1 DRGLLSLDNVD
12 TLDALAEQEGL
23 SVDYI
28 LAVPGR
34 RYAEFTDLM
43 AELHPQ
49 LEEQAA
55 AKQQGQEGEA
65 VTETLWQGRRLIV
78 AHNAQRA
85 AEQRA
90 SRRHKIQRLDQLGEA
105 LARRLDNQ
113 DAGKPG

>member
-23 SVDYI
+23 AVDYI

-43 AELHPQ
+43 AKMHPQ

-55 AKQQGQEGEA
+55 KKEGEA

-85 AEQRA
+85 AEQQA
-90 SRRHKIQRLDQLGEA
+90 SRRHHIQRLDQLGEA